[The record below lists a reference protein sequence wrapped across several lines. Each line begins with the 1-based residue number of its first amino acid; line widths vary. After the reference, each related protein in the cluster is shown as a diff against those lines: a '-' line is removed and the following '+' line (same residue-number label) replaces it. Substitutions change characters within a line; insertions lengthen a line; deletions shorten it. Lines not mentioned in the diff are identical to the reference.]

1 MPGDMALRL
10 SRARTLAGVLL
21 ATITLS
27 CCGATSVAQP
37 APTPTANK
45 TIVSIPHT
53 QFVLPNGM
61 TVIFHEDH
69 TQPLVVVNTNVKV
82 GSRDEPAQRTGF
94 AHLFEHLMFMG
105 TKRVPEKMFDE
116 WMESEGGWNNAS
128 TGNDNTAYYDVGP
141 SHILK
146 LLLWM
151 EADRL
156 SELGKQITAPKLD
169 TQRGVVRNERR
180 QQTENRP
187 YASARLV
194 LPGLLFP
201 TGHPYHH
208 PVIGSHKD
216 LEAAAVTDVRAFFAE
231 HYLPDNMSLVVAG
244 DFDPAKLRPTI
255 ERYFGSIPKGKARGP
270 RRKPSSPAK
279 INGVV
284 RHTMEDTVSLPKLI
298 MAWLS
303 PALYAPGDAELD
315 LLADIIASG
324 KASRLYK
331 TLVYDKQLAQSVVAY
346 QSSKKLRSNF
356 NIAAIARPGVSLSQI
371 EQAIDEELVKVRDS
385 VVSASELQRA
395 KNEYETA
402 FVARLQALTTRAALL
417 NGYFA
422 SLGQAGW
429 VNEDLQRYVDATPAD
444 LQRAA
449 KQTFDPNA
457 RVMLHIVPRKKAPAG
472 EEAKP

>member
-1 MPGDMALRL
+1 MLAAITLTCCGTT
-10 SRARTLAGVLL
+10 SRAK
-21 ATITLS
+21 
-27 CCGATSVAQP
+27 P
-37 APTPTANK
+37 APTPASK

-69 TQPLVVVNTNVKV
+69 TQPLVVVNINVKV

-116 WMESEGGWNNAS
+116 WMEQNGGWNNAS
-128 TGNDNTAYYDVGP
+128 TGNDNTDYYDVGP

-156 SELGKQITAPKLD
+156 SALGHQITAGKLD

-201 TGHPYHH
+201 PGHPYHH
-208 PVIGSHKD
+208 PVIGSHED
-216 LEAAAVTDVRAFFAE
+216 LEAASVADVRAFFAE
-231 HYLPDNMSLVVAG
+231 HYIPTNMSLVVAG
-244 DFDPAKLRPTI
+244 DFAPDALKPTI
-255 ERYFGSIPKGKARGP
+255 EKYFGSIPKTKARGP
-270 RRKPSSPAK
+270 RRLPAQPAK
-279 INGVV
+279 LTGVV
-284 RHTMEDTVSLPKLI
+284 RHTMQDNVSLPKLV
-298 MAWLS
+298 MSWLS

-331 TLVYDKQLAQSVVAY
+331 TLVYEKQLAQNVVAY
-346 QSSKKLRSNF
+346 QSSKALRSNF
-356 NIAAIARPGVSLSQI
+356 NIEAVARPGVSLSQL
-371 EQAIDEELVKVRDS
+371 EKAIDEELAGVRNQAVD
-385 VVSASELQRA
+385 AGELRRA
-395 KNEYETA
+395 QNEYETA
-402 FVARLQALTTRAALL
+402 FVARLQALTTRAKLL

-422 SLGQAGW
+422 ALGKPDW
-429 VNEDLQRYVDATPAD
+429 VAKDLQRYVDATAAD
-444 LQRAA
+444 LLRFA

-457 RVMLHIVPRKKAPAG
+457 RVLLHIVPRKKAPKETEG
-472 EEAKP
+472 AKP